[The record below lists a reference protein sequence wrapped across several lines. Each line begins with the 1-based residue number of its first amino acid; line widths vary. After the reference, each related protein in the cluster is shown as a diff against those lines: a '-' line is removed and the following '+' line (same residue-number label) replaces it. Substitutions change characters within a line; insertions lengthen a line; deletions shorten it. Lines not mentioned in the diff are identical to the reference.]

1 MPEQSESTGD
11 SGDQWVSSLLKA
23 ARKNNP
29 LVADGVFDRLESLLK
44 GQISERDLTTTNL
57 KVVAEQLI
65 GDTVP
70 KPPEPEETQ

>member
-1 MPEQSESTGD
+1 MAIEPESTKD

-23 ARKNNP
+23 ARKDNP
-29 LVADGVFDRLESLLK
+29 LVADGVFVRLRILLE
-44 GQISERDLTTTNL
+44 GQLSERDLTPTNL
-57 KVVAEQLI
+57 KTVATQLI

>member
-1 MPEQSESTGD
+1 MAIEPESTKD

-23 ARKNNP
+23 ARKDNP
-29 LVADGVFDRLESLLK
+29 LVADGVFARLRVLLE
-44 GQISERDLTTTNL
+44 GQLSERDLTPTNL
-57 KVVAEQLI
+57 KTVATQLI

>member
-1 MPEQSESTGD
+1 MTKEPESTGD

-23 ARKNNP
+23 ARKDNS
-29 LVADGVFDRLESLLK
+29 LVAEAVFARLEILLE
-44 GQISERDLTTTNL
+44 GHLSERDLTPTNL
-57 KVVAEQLI
+57 KAVATQLI